1 MGALAFRFKRRR
13 DSRRIRVAASS
24 SLTTWGGE
32 WAVGK
37 GRSYIENAPEFSVVV
52 LGIEGS

>member
-13 DSRRIRVAASS
+13 DSRRIRAAASS
-24 SLTTWGGE
+24 SLTTWGE

-37 GRSYIENAPEFSVVV
+37 GRSYIEDAPEFGVVV
-52 LGIEGS
+52 LRIEGS